1 MVIIA
6 IIMITLTVKMDEDD
20 DDRINCH
27 QSCSALEMMVATNLG
42 GSELVNKYIRSWM
55 EAQENSGNP
64 NIHYYMIMLTPHT
77 LTWEEILSEYIKYVL
92 FPLTKM
98 VGPVN

>member
-1 MVIIA
+1 
-6 IIMITLTVKMDEDD
+6 MITLTVKMDEDD

-55 EAQENSGNP
+55 EAQENSGSP
-64 NIHYYMIMLTPHT
+64 NINIIKLSMILPHVIISLLHDHVDST
-77 LTWEEILSEYIKYVL
+77 HTNSGRD
-92 FPLTKM
+92 PLE
-98 VGPVN
+98 VH